1 MNKKAISVLLFSW
14 VSLIAWSAFA
24 QETPPASPTPAN
36 PSAMAQ
42 QSGQTDSP
50 ATPTKPQDKSMNY
63 LAIGLSIG
71 LAALGGA
78 IGQGLVGSSAMAGVA
93 RNPGSKSAV
102 QTLLV
107 LTLVLIESL
116 VIYALVVSLLLYAK
130 L

>member
-1 MNKKAISVLLFSW
+1 MTKKAISVLLFSW

-24 QETPPASPTPAN
+24 QETPPASPAPAT
-36 PSAMAQ
+36 PSAMAPQ
-42 QSGQTDSP
+42 AGETNAPVAPSKS
-50 ATPTKPQDKSMNY
+50 QDKSMNY
-63 LAIGLSIG
+63 LAIGLAIG

-78 IGQGLVGSSAMAGVA
+78 IAQGLVGSSAMAGVA